1 MKYGTAAALSRG
13 DLALG
18 YVTGIGKAG
27 CFVQIGHKCTVRAG
41 LNELSDSA
49 KFNFAD
55 EIPVGRLVLGRI
67 TKVDTQ
73 PNGEKRYHFST
84 RQSLVVYGVG
94 AVDRSKLQVGNEVT
108 SIVMAVA
115 DQKAFCQIK
124 GTYIKLKVKQFGNQP
139 LKPGDH
145 VVSTIKKLTAAKI
158 SSIFLS
164 MSSST
169 TSPMTD
175 EERLAETVYNSL

>member
-1 MKYGTAAALSRG
+1 MVDEQSWSKAVCPSAASKEFLVQDQQRQAAGNLRNKILKYGAAAALSRG
-13 DLALG
+13 DLAVG
-18 YVTGIGKAG
+18 YVAGIGKAG

-41 LNELSDSA
+41 LNELSDST
-49 KFNFAD
+49 KFNFAE

-94 AVDRSKLQVGNEVT
+94 AVDRSKLEVGNEVT

-115 DQKAFCQIK
+115 D
-124 GTYIKLKVKQFGNQP
+124 
-139 LKPGDH
+139 
-145 VVSTIKKLTAAKI
+145 
-158 SSIFLS
+158 
-164 MSSST
+164 
-169 TSPMTD
+169 
-175 EERLAETVYNSL
+175 